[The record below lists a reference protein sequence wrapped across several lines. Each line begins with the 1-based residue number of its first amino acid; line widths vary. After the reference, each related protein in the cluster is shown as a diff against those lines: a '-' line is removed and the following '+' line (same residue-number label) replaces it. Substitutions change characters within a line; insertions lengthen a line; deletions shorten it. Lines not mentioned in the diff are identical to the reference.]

1 MSYSGYIPNQRTDP
15 AVLSLGNPG
24 GCTSKEPN
32 IAPSVESWRATPRG
46 ILIRPR
52 SGGLG
57 SGGLGCGGLGCGAH
71 LKFGG
76 DCLQNVD
83 DSTDCGFRILE
94 CFECRT
100 KSSPL
105 LVLH

>member
-1 MSYSGYIPNQRTDP
+1 MCYSGYIPNQRADP
-15 AVLSLGNPG
+15 AVLSLGNPE

-46 ILIRPR
+46 ILIRPH

-57 SGGLGCGGLGCGAH
+57 YGAH

-94 CFECRT
+94 SFECRM